1 MRSWR
6 CCAQPPNA
14 RRRDESGGG
23 APLREIDQIWQQSDV
38 LTGEK
43 ALARNTIRTR
53 TNGERAK
60 RQSEVA
66 SSRATKKEKRK
77 KRRGE
82 KRIDGKIFVI
92 LFSARSVPLSRSK
105 IRRRHRDVIE
115 ADPTTNSSGR
125 ESQCT
130 LSLSLSLGR
139 RPKCFLGVS
148 LNDMT
153 ILFL

>member
-66 SSRATKKEKRK
+66 SSRATKKK

-130 LSLSLSLGR
+130 LSLSLSLSR
-139 RPKCFLGVS
+139 SPS
-148 LNDMT
+148 
-153 ILFL
+153 